1 VDNRTTVK
9 YTFWQIRGGMF
20 RMSKRMLETSKTG
33 AVVLASLLFLFAAG
47 CHKKAPA
54 PPPPPPAAP
63 PPAPPAPAKP
73 SIDSFTAEP
82 STIERGQSSTLRWS
96 VSNATDISIDESIG
110 AVQSNGSRQVFPS
123 NTTTYTLTAKGPG
136 GTDSRSATVEVT
148 VAPPP
153 PPPAPPT
160 VKRSAADILA
170 SDVHD
175 AYFDFDKYDIRS
187 DAQQVLTQDA
197 GVLKQIFSDNPSF
210 TVVLEGHCD
219 ERGSAEYNLGLG
231 DKRASSAK
239 DFLVQLGVPADRMKT
254 ISYGKERPVCTD
266 QTEEC
271 YQRNRHVHFSPA
283 Q

>member
-1 VDNRTTVK
+1 MRKCTLEIGRTSGV
-9 YTFWQIRGGMF
+9 
-20 RMSKRMLETSKTG
+20 L
-33 AVVLASLLFLFAAG
+33 LASILFLFAAG

-54 PPPPPPAAP
+54 PPPPPPAAQPTP
-63 PPAPPAPAKP
+63 PPAPSRP

-96 VSNATDISIDESIG
+96 VSNATDTSIDQGLG
-110 AVQSNGSRQVFPS
+110 AVQSSGSRQVFPS
-123 NTTTYTLTAKGPG
+123 STTTYTLTAKGAG
-136 GTDSRSATVEVT
+136 GTDSRQVTVEVT
-148 VAPPP
+148 VPPP
-153 PPPAPPT
+153 PPPPPPPT
-160 VKRSAADILA
+160 VKRSASDILA

-197 GVLKQIFSDNPSF
+197 GVLKQIFQDNPSF
-210 TVVLEGHCD
+210 TVVVEGHCD

-231 DKRASSAK
+231 DKRATAAK